1 LTGSLALSVLFPQ
14 MSLFLTDCN
23 LEAGGMQVYD
33 GSFTSTIPA
42 SISVHRFNT
51 TGDSSSTF
59 GIHRCWI
66 SGCI

>member
-1 LTGSLALSVLFPQ
+1 